1 MADGPSEG
9 ACLDCK
15 RRYGDEYGFPD
26 MLVSDEVWEQL
37 NPGSNGA
44 GLLCPSCI
52 NARAHAAGIENA
64 GMAFVS
70 GPFSGLNRIEELEQ
84 AIMAAKYTLTAAN
97 KSLNGPNA
105 TEREAA
111 AILQRALYG
120 DSDE

>member
-1 MADGPSEG
+1 MTDEPSKG

-26 MLVSDEVWEQL
+26 MLVADEVWEKI
-37 NPGSNGA
+37 NPGSNGG

-52 NARAHAAGIENA
+52 NARAHRVGIENA
-64 GMAFVS
+64 GMAFMS

-84 AIMAAKYTLTAAN
+84 FVMAALYTLTAAN
-97 KSLNGPNA
+97 RSLSGPNA

-111 AILQRALYG
+111 NLLSRALG
-120 DSDE
+120 RDEE